1 LNKLSD
7 AIRTNSR
14 YFIGEIGLNHNGSIE
29 VAKLLIDLASKSGLQ
44 AVKFQKRDIDQLAIK
59 NILDAEDLRFPS
71 FGKTYVDIRKHLEF
85 TLEDLIELKIYA
97 DKIGIDFFIT
107 PFDIPSLKLIE
118 KLNLDI
124 IKIASHSV
132 TNLDLLIEISKLD
145 KIKILSTGMCSLE
158 ELDVAVDILSAAN
171 KDLVILHCVSSYPL
185 IYEHANLNVI
195 DTLKARY
202 QLPIGYSGHE
212 IDLLPTIYAYS
223 KGAKVIERHITLNK
237 SEVGFD
243 HKLSLDENQL
253 NELLSQLDLIDTLL
267 GDGIKRLNEFEMATR
282 NKYRV
287 SMVSACK
294 IATGTYL
301 TQQHFTW
308 KNPGTGIQRS
318 EMNKYLGR
326 KTKRDIESDVL
337 ISPEDFYV

>member
-1 LNKLSD
+1 MSKLSD

-29 VAKLLIDLASKSGLQ
+29 EAKLLIDLASKSGLQ

-59 NILDAEDLRFPS
+59 NVLDAEDLRFPS
-71 FGKTYVDIRKHLEF
+71 FGETYGDIRRHLEF
-85 TLEDLIELKIYA
+85 TLEDLTELKFYA
-97 DKIGIDFFIT
+97 DKKGLDFFIT
-107 PFDIPSLKLIE
+107 PFDVPSLRIIE
-118 KLNLDI
+118 KINLNI

-145 KIKILSTGMCSLE
+145 KVKILSTGMCSLE
-158 ELDVAVDILSAAN
+158 ELDVAVKILSATN
-171 KDLVILHCVSSYPL
+171 RDLVILHCVSSYPL
-185 IYEHANLNVI
+185 IHDHANLSVI

-212 IDLLPTIYAYS
+212 IDLLPTIYAYA
-223 KGAKVIERHITLNK
+223 KGAKVIERHITLDK
-237 SEVGFD
+237 SAVGFD
-243 HKLSLDENQL
+243 HKLSLDEAQLKELLDQL
-253 NELLSQLDLIDTLL
+253 NLIDTLF
-267 GDGIKRLNEFEMATR
+267 GDGIKRLNEFEMVTR

-287 SMVSACK
+287 SMVSTCK
-294 IATGTYL
+294 IPSGTYL
-301 TQQHFTW
+301 TAQHFTW

-318 EMNKYLGR
+318 DMHNYLAK
-326 KTKRDIESDVL
+326 KTRRDIESDVL